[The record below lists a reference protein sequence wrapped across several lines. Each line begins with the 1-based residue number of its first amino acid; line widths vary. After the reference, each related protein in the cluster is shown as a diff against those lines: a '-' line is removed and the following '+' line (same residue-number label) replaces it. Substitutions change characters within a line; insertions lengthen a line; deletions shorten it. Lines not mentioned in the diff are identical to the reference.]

1 MNGIDNQV
9 ELYMTI
15 VFIFVFNYS
24 TPSPVHCY
32 FLFHRSIPP
41 VWFDCASRH
50 SLLLFLAGA
59 VLISSLLLTLE
70 GWKVG
75 SLELLLLA

>member
-1 MNGIDNQV
+1 MNGIDNQ
-9 ELYMTI
+9 LYMTI

-50 SLLLFLAGA
+50 SLLLFLARA
-59 VLISSLLLTLE
+59 VLISSLLLE
-70 GWKVG
+70 GWKFGVVAFG
-75 SLELLLLA
+75 LNVQSG

>member
-1 MNGIDNQV
+1 MNGIDNQ
-9 ELYMTI
+9 LYMTT

-59 VLISSLLLTLE
+59 VLISSLLLE
-70 GWKVG
+70 GWKFGIVAFG
-75 SLELLLLA
+75 LNVQSG